1 MILQDGFERT
11 HIRCYEDEK
20 TKKPAGEA
28 SGGGG
33 DLLEQADARGH
44 VISCGE
50 TAGAKHHRA
59 RTMAAELC
67 L

>member
-33 DLLEQADARGH
+33 E
-44 VISCGE
+44 IC
-50 TAGAKHHRA
+50 
-59 RTMAAELC
+59 
-67 L
+67 